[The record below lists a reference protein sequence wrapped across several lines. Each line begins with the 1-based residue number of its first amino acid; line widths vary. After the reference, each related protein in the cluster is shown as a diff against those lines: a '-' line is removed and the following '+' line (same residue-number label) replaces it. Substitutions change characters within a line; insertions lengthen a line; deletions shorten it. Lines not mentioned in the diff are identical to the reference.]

1 MKSYSSWISPS
12 ILLSDIQM
20 IDVSYH
26 LLIYH
31 FSFNPIL
38 THNTILSGIVIV
50 DENLELGEELSIRHE
65 TLSGSK
71 CIQQIRKALDP
82 QEEARLLALVRSAN
96 DSQNDLALYLSRAH
110 GYIPKV
116 PLRVLGVKATV
127 YSLWKKRFPDN
138 IEKHAAQRATDDE
151 CRGLTRISTLENLIS
166 SAELMEELEQ
176 IDAICIRDQA
186 ELNMNDRW
194 HGLWDKL
201 HQLKGDL
208 KSANVDERYSEVIQD
223 IETMRGDSA
232 PVDFFEKWL
241 HIRSKVII

>member
-1 MKSYSSWISPS
+1 
-12 ILLSDIQM
+12 
-20 IDVSYH
+20 
-26 LLIYH
+26 
-31 FSFNPIL
+31 
-38 THNTILSGIVIV
+38 
-50 DENLELGEELSIRHE
+50 
-65 TLSGSK
+65 
-71 CIQQIRKALDP
+71 
-82 QEEARLLALVRSAN
+82 
-96 DSQNDLALYLSRAH
+96 
-110 GYIPKV
+110 
-116 PLRVLGVKATV
+116 
-127 YSLWKKRFPDN
+127 
-138 IEKHAAQRATDDE
+138 
-151 CRGLTRISTLENLIS
+151 
-166 SAELMEELEQ
+166 MEELEQ

>member
-1 MKSYSSWISPS
+1 M
-12 ILLSDIQM
+12 
-20 IDVSYH
+20 
-26 LLIYH
+26 
-31 FSFNPIL
+31 L

-82 QEEARLLALVRSAN
+82 HEEARLLTLVRSAN

-138 IEKHAAQRATDDE
+138 IEEHAAQRATDDE
-151 CRGLTRISTLENLIS
+151 CRGLTRISTLENLRDLTLIS

-241 HIRSKVII
+241 HIRSKVITYGKE